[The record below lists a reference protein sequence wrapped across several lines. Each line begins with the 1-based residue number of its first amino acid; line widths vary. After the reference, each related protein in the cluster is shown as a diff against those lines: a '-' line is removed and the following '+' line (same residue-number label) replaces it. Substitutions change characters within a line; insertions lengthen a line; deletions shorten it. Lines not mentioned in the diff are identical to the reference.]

1 MITNSTFE
9 AFLAILSGLA
19 ISGRLTNK
27 KAGCVLETLNGAT
40 DFLEFDKILSIRLVF
55 SYDFF
60 TKMPVSKMTLSAK
73 IALDGNKVLI
83 GAGKQSDLACIV
95 RKLSQSYLEIRG
107 SNVQLNSE

>member
-1 MITNSTFE
+1 MELMIFWSLIRYCPLDW
-9 AFLAILSGLA
+9 FLAMI
-19 ISGRLTNK
+19 
-27 KAGCVLETLNGAT
+27 
-40 DFLEFDKILSIRLVF
+40 
-55 SYDFF
+55 FF

-95 RKLSQSYLEIRG
+95 RNLSQSYLEIRG